1 MRNCWLQLR
10 KLFDRGGQIFKNF
23 CVKCVNL
30 EFVHRWH
37 AHALCIRY
45 AFASPSKVARLQES
59 RSSAMSRLPRRR
71 ARPGAPGTP
80 PLRTKARKKI
90 GGGPVPSARESGGR
104 RNNDRCPPLPHLFCD
119 ALSICCSLSM
129 CGRILCVCVCVCL
142 CGAEKGQVMA
152 QRYPCATLRTSSRDP
167 FLMLFWRPL
176 RGASN

>member
-10 KLFDRGGQIFKNF
+10 KLFDRARKISKNF
-23 CVKCVNL
+23 GVKCVNL
-30 EFVHRWH
+30 EFVDRWH

-90 GGGPVPSARESGGR
+90 GDGPVPSARESGGR

-129 CGRILCVCVCVCL
+129 CVRACACACACVCAAPRKAKSWPSATPAL
-142 CGAEKGQVMA
+142 H
-152 QRYPCATLRTSSRDP
+152 CAHR
-167 FLMLFWRPL
+167 
-176 RGASN
+176 RGARF